1 MSLFTITLILTG
13 MLAVVPVLYRAAV
26 LVERREIGERKR
38 AALLDLTKQLVETDR
53 RRLGDKRAK
62 PVSVLRSIIK
72 GVTDLLAIR
81 V

>member
-26 LVERREIGERKR
+26 LAERREVGERKR